1 MCNSIQIPLKLIRM
15 VHQLGMIGYKDYK
28 DYKVQFSKCSFAILV
43 KYHEATSKVF
53 QIDMSDKNLLYTT
66 ILKY

>member
-1 MCNSIQIPLKLIRM
+1 M
-15 VHQLGMIGYKDYK
+15 VYQLGMIQFICSFI

-53 QIDMSDKNLLYTT
+53 QIDMSDKNLLYIT